1 MKELSREKYLDIK
14 NCIKQ
19 WIISINE
26 QEKLPKDIVAINF
39 GLFEPYGIELIGSK
53 QYDAED
59 DDWACEEDFEPEMRE
74 CPNFEIDEELDWEY
88 VLEII
93 TKILKEIVDE
103 LSNIEILNVKHITTG
118 FCDGDLVVIK

>member
-1 MKELSREKYLDIK
+1 M
-14 NCIKQ
+14 
-19 WIISINE
+19 
-26 QEKLPKDIVAINF
+26 
-39 GLFEPYGIELIGSK
+39 IGSK

-93 TKILKEIVDE
+93 TNILKKLVHE